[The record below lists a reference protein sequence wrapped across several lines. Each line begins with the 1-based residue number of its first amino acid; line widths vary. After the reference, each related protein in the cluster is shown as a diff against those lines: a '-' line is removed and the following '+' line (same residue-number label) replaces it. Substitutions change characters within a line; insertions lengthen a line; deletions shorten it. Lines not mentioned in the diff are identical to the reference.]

1 MAERG
6 EAPSPKRPRVDNTQ
20 QGSSKKYSGASIY
33 KSKFQAGW
41 QKRWPCVTPV
51 NNNPHSF
58 HCTLCK
64 KVVSCGHQGERDVT
78 RHIASVQHK
87 RNAEAVKTTHTLSFA
102 SCLSKDKVK
111 PIAISCKICLNCL
124 GNTCVLLYENV

>member
-20 QGSSKKYSGASIY
+20 QGSSKKYSGASKK
-33 KSKFQAGW
+33 KSKFQASW

-78 RHIASVQHK
+78 RYIASVQHK
-87 RNAEAVKTTHTLSFA
+87 RNAEAVKTTHLEFCILSIKGQGKTN
-102 SCLSKDKVK
+102 SNKLQNMLKL
-111 PIAISCKICLNCL
+111 P
-124 GNTCVLLYENV
+124 G